1 MDLRGSLGSY
11 GAAIVEVLFVE
22 KNTCLSDLNSTDK
35 IIVQGEFLNPNTV
48 IVRVSS
54 LVS

>member
-1 MDLRGSLGSY
+1 MDLRGSLVSY

-35 IIVQGEFLNPNTV
+35 IILSKADGLLERWEN
-48 IVRVSS
+48 
-54 LVS
+54 